1 MNPIF
6 IGIVVIAF
14 AVGAYNDTMAAVTT
28 EGFAG
33 AKTAVEIAI
42 GLAGYMTFFLGL
54 IKVGEE
60 AGLLRLLARTIRP
73 VMVRLFPEVPPEH
86 PAMGAMIMNIA
97 ANVLGLTNAATPL
110 GLKAMKELERLNRT
124 PGTATNAMVLFLALN
139 TSGLALL
146 PSGVVAARASN
157 GSQDPWGIFAASL
170 MVSAMAGLTAA
181 LSAYGLSKLPI
192 FAPPAPTRDI
202 DTREVETEA
211 PVAELLQAEQV
222 RESELSVWGLRLFL
236 AGCTA
241 ILVVPIAMS
250 WSVDRASPAAEVYR
264 QTAGAVGDWV
274 LPGLVTSIVLF
285 GMFRKVKVYEVF
297 VAGAREGFNTAL
309 MIIPYLV
316 AILTAVGMF
325 RGSGAMNVLSGWLS
339 PLTEPMHM
347 PAEVLP
353 MALLRP
359 LSGQGSYALMTELLS
374 KHGPD
379 SYIGYL
385 SSVMNGATDTTF
397 YVLAVYFGSVGI
409 ARTRH
414 AVAAGL
420 LVDLIALLAASW
432 ISYWMWGH
440 LPLSAAG

>member
-6 IGIVVIAF
+6 IGIVLIAF
-14 AVGAYNDTMAAVTT
+14 VVGAYNGTMAAVTT

-33 AKTAVEIAI
+33 AKSAVEISI
-42 GLAGYMTFFLGL
+42 GLVGYMAFFLGL
-54 IKVGEE
+54 LKVGEE
-60 AGLLRLLARTIRP
+60 AGLLRLLARSIRP
-73 VMVRLFPEVPPEH
+73 LMVRLFPDVPPDH

-97 ANVLGLTNAATPL
+97 ANVLGITNAATPL
-110 GLKAMKELERLNRT
+110 GLKAMQELERLNRS

-139 TSGLALL
+139 TAGLALL

-157 GSQDPWGIFAASL
+157 GSHDPWGIFAASL
-170 MVSAMAGLTAA
+170 LVSAVAGITAVLTA
-181 LSAYGLSKLPI
+181 YGFSKLSI
-192 FAPPAPTRDI
+192 FAPPPPTREIVEDGQQA
-202 DTREVETEA
+202 DAQVEALLRE
-211 PVAELLQAEQV
+211 EQGK
-222 RESELSVWGLRLFL
+222 ESEVATWGLRLFL
-236 AGCTA
+236 FGCTA
-241 ILVVPIAMS
+241 ILIVPILMS
-250 WSVDRASPAAEVYR
+250 WTVDRDSPAAAVYR
-264 QTAGAVGDWV
+264 GAAGAVGDWV

-285 GMFRKVKVYEVF
+285 GLFRKVKVYEVF
-297 VAGAREGFNTAL
+297 VAGAKDGFNTAL
-309 MIIPYLV
+309 TIIPYLV

-325 RGSGAMNVLSGWLS
+325 RGSGAMNVLSTLLA
-339 PLTEPMHM
+339 PMTEPLHI

-353 MALLRP
+353 TALLRP
-359 LSGQGSYALMTELLS
+359 LSGSGSYALMTELLV

-409 ARTRH
+409 SRTRH

-420 LVDLIALLAASW
+420 VVDLVALLAAAW
-432 ISYWMWGH
+432 VSYLMWGH